1 MADNKSLIALNE
13 RLAFLALDA
22 DARKE
27 LAAMQDDI
35 KASIGPSLDV
45 FYSLM
50 AKNPKM
56 AAFFSSPDHMNWA
69 KKRQTEHW
77 SKVASATF
85 DERYV
90 EGVTA
95 VGNAHARI
103 GLEPR
108 WYIGGYALLLENML
122 GHIVKARWPSRFSK
136 KGAETVSREVSL
148 LLKAALLD
156 MDYSITVY
164 LEQLEAQRQAAET
177 CRLKAEAEQDAAI
190 AALGAALERLAA
202 GDLESRMADDLP
214 GKFKAMA
221 VSFNNSSETLRATI
235 GNVLSA
241 AEQILPAINQI
252 ANAAENLSQ
261 RTEQQAAGVEESS
274 AALHELTESVSNSA
288 AGARAAASVVN
299 ETLDVAQSS
308 GTVVTNAVR
317 AMGEIEGSSADIS
330 KIIGVIDEIAFQTNL
345 LALNAGVEAA
355 RAGDAG
361 RGFAVVAQEVRE
373 LAQRSASAAR
383 EIKGIIS
390 TSSGQVGTGV
400 QLVNKSGQSL
410 EAIIGKV
417 SELNKIVSDIS
428 TAATEQ
434 SGGLREISQA
444 IAAMDT
450 ITQQNASMVE
460 QTSHNARDLKAMIE
474 VLTQSLKG
482 FRTGNSAHPRS
493 ANNRGWEQSR
503 ADRSIPRKS
512 VA

>member
-1 MADNKSLIALNE
+1 MADHKSLSDLNE
-13 RLAFLALDA
+13 RLAFLGLDPE
-22 DARKE
+22 ARKQ
-27 LAAMQDDI
+27 LSAMQDDV
-35 KASIGPSLDV
+35 KASIGPSLDG
-45 FYSLM
+45 FYSVI

-56 AAFFSSPDHMNWA
+56 AAFFSNPDHMNWA
-69 KKRQTEHW
+69 KKRQSEHW
-77 SKVASATF
+77 AKVASASF
-85 DERYV
+85 DESYV
-90 EGVTA
+90 DGVTA

-108 WYIGGYALLLENML
+108 WYIGGYALLVENML
-122 GHIVKARWPSRFSK
+122 AHVVKARWPSRFSK
-136 KGAETVSREVSL
+136 NGAETVSREVSL
-148 LLKAALLD
+148 LVKAALLD

-164 LEQLEAQRQAAET
+164 LEQLEAQRQAAEA
-177 CRLKAEAEQDAAI
+177 CRLKTEAEQEAAI
-190 AALGAALERLAA
+190 AALGAALEKLAA

-221 VSFNNSSETLRATI
+221 VSFNNSSETLRETI
-235 GNVLSA
+235 GKVLTA
-241 AEQILPAINQI
+241 AEQILGSVGQI

-274 AALHELTESVSNSA
+274 AALHELTESVANSA
-288 AGARAAASVVN
+288 AGARAASLVVS
-299 ETLDVAQSS
+299 ETLDVAQAS
-308 GTVVTNAVR
+308 GSVVTNAVK
-317 AMGEIEGSSADIS
+317 AMGEIEGSSSDIS

-400 QLVNKSGQSL
+400 QLVNKSGESL

-450 ITQQNASMVE
+450 ITQQNATMVD
-460 QTSHNARDLKAMIE
+460 QTSTNARDLNAMIE
-474 VLTQSLKG
+474 DLTQSLRG
-482 FRTGNSAHPRS
+482 FKTGNPMRLRTTNNRALEYPS
-493 ANNRGWEQSR
+493 AN
-503 ADRSIPRKS
+503 RSGPRKS

>member
-1 MADNKSLIALNE
+1 MADQKSLADLNE
-13 RLAFLALDA
+13 RLSFLGLDA
-22 DARKE
+22 DARRQ
-27 LAAMQDDI
+27 LSAMQDDI
-35 KASIGPSLDV
+35 KASIGPSLDG
-45 FYSLM
+45 FYSVI

-56 AAFFSSPDHMNWA
+56 AAFFSNPDHMNWA
-69 KKRQTEHW
+69 KKRQSEHW
-77 SKVASATF
+77 AKVASASF
-85 DERYV
+85 DESYV

-122 GHIVKARWPSRFSK
+122 AHVVKARWPSRFSK
-136 KGAETVSREVSL
+136 KGADIVSREVSL

-164 LEQLEAQRQAAET
+164 LEQLEAQRQAAEAS
-177 CRLKAEAEQDAAI
+177 RLKTEAEQEAAI
-190 AALGAALERLAA
+190 SALGAALEKLAA

-214 GKFKAMA
+214 GKFKLMA
-221 VSFNNSSETLRATI
+221 QSFNNSSETLRETI
-235 GNVLSA
+235 GNVLTA
-241 AEQILPAINQI
+241 AEQILSAVGQI
-252 ANAAENLSQ
+252 ANAADDLSQ

-274 AALHELTESVSNSA
+274 AALHELMESVSSSA
-288 AGARAAASVVN
+288 AGARSAASVVS
-299 ETLDVAQSS
+299 ETLDVARTS
-308 GTVVTNAVR
+308 GSVVTNAVK
-317 AMGEIEGSSADIS
+317 AMGEIEGSSSDIS

-390 TSSGQVGTGV
+390 TSSGQVETGV
-400 QLVNKSGQSL
+400 QLVNKSGESL

-417 SELNKIVSDIS
+417 SELNKIVSNIS

-450 ITQQNASMVE
+450 ITQKNASMVE
-460 QTSHNARDLKAMIE
+460 QTSTNAHDLNAMVE
-474 VLTQSLKG
+474 ELTQSLRG
-482 FRTGNSAHPRS
+482 FKTGNSMYLRAPNS
-493 ANNRGWEQSR
+493 RGQEHLG
-503 ADRSIPRKS
+503 AGIPAARKY